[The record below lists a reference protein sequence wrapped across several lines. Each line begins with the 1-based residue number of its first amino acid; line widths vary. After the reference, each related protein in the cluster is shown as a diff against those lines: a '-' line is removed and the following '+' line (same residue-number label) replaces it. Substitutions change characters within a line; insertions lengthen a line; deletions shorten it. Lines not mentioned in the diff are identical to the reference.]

1 MPVSDIHRAI
11 FIHIPKNAG
20 VSIERSM
27 GIYGDQNS
35 NNYWGVVD
43 DSIVLQ
49 HLTASDLCNK
59 INDPR
64 VWNLYQK
71 FSVVRNPFSKAVS
84 EYYWFLRYGPRCTFS
99 EWVLSLET
107 RLMMNNLIHIY
118 EIGHNIPQYQFLYDT
133 SGTLLVDMVLRFETI
148 SEDFEALSSFM
159 GWGVELKHAPTT
171 ASGSKIPFQSFYD
184 QESVDIISNIYKKDI
199 ELFGY
204 SVVYTFSNFV
214 IREEPKPYIADFDP
228 KSYLQKYNDVEEAN
242 IDALTHY
249 LAHGFFEGRAR
260 Y

>member
-1 MPVSDIHRAI
+1 MPISDLHSAI

-20 VSIERSM
+20 ESIERSM
-27 GIYGDQNS
+27 GMYGEQHS

-49 HLTASDLCNK
+49 HLTASDLRAE
-59 INDPR
+59 INVPR
-64 VWNLYQK
+64 VWNQYKK
-71 FSVVRNPFSKAVS
+71 FAVVRNPFSKAVS
-84 EYYWFLRYGPRCTFS
+84 EYYWFLRYGPKCTFS
-99 EWVLSLET
+99 EWVLSLED
-107 RLMMNNLIHIY
+107 RLKINRLIHVY

-133 SGTLLVDMVLRFETI
+133 SGTLLVDTVLRFETI
-148 SEDFEALSSFM
+148 SEDFEALSRCM
-159 GWGVELKHAPTT
+159 GWGVELKYAPTT

-184 QESVDIISNIYKKDI
+184 QGSVDIISKVYQKDI

-204 SVVYTFSNFV
+204 SVVETFSNFV
-214 IREEPKPYIADFDP
+214 PSEGPKPFIADFDP
-228 KSYLQKYNDVEEAN
+228 ASYLQKYNDVKEAN

-249 LAHGFFEGRAR
+249 LAHGFFEGRER